1 MTVLSLPWCTK
12 VCQYRLLPAGGV
24 PLSSLSEC
32 LMQEPGVLAV
42 EMYGALVVGQGLAV
56 TGIGGSQE
64 AGEPIHCHWA
74 WDGEMEEAGCSLLL
88 SLAPVFLQQGWQQ
101 KCPCWYL
108 PLILVTGEHVSTCRI
123 RWTKSFGSCSW
134 GGICA
139 EGGYERKCE
148 WGGSNMPSPH

>member
-1 MTVLSLPWCTK
+1 MTVLSLPQHTK

-24 PLSSLSEC
+24 PLGSLSIC
-32 LMQEPGVLAV
+32 LMQELGALAV
-42 EMYGALVVGQGLAV
+42 EMYGALVVGQGLAI

-64 AGEPIHCHWA
+64 AGQPIHCHWT
-74 WDGEMEEAGCSLLL
+74 WDGEMEEVECSLLL

-101 KCPCWYL
+101 KYPWWYL

-134 GGICA
+134 GGIYQCR
-139 EGGYERKCE
+139 G
-148 WGGSNMPSPH
+148 WL